1 MPVLI
6 CKNIETEGPGTIE
19 DFLHEKNITYTVLEL
34 SKTSHI
40 PDPADFDTLLMMGG
54 PMSVNED
61 DIYPYIKKEE
71 KLVRDF
77 IARDKRVLGVC
88 LGAQIM
94 AKALGSSVYKGAEK
108 EIGWYDIEIT
118 EEGLRDNR
126 IVRLAAHPQAGD
138 IWRKF
143 KVFHWH
149 GETFD
154 IPNGATR
161 LASSALYPNQAFK
174 YGQNAYA
181 FQFHIE
187 VQKTVIYEWL
197 KNEAVDLEKI
207 KTETGKLYDV
217 YTARAYK
224 FYEAFFQTE

>member
-19 DFLHEKNITYTVLEL
+19 DFLKTKGIPYKIVDL
-34 SKTSHI
+34 SKGEDI
-40 PDPADFDTLLMMGG
+40 PETKESDTLLMMGG

-71 KLVRDF
+71 ALVRAF
-77 IARDKRVLGVC
+77 IADGKRVLGVC

-94 AKALGSSVYKGAEK
+94 AKALGSRVYKGKEQ
-108 EIGWYDIEIT
+108 EIGWHDIELTPDGIKDP
-118 EEGLRDNR
+118 LMMK
-126 IVRLAAHPQAGD
+126 LAAHPYVGD
-138 IWRKF
+138 IWKRF

-154 IPNGATR
+154 IPEGAVR
-161 LASSALYPNQAFK
+161 LAGSELYRNQAFN
-174 YGQNAYA
+174 YGGKAYA

-187 VQKTVIYEWL
+187 VTREMVYDWL
-197 KNEAVDLEKI
+197 KAEDIDHQRL
-207 KTETGKLYDV
+207 KTETEKIYEV
-217 YTARAYK
+217 YHGRAWN
-224 FYEAFFQTE
+224 FYEAFFQ

>member
-1 MPVLI
+1 MSVLI
-6 CKNIETEGPGTIE
+6 CKNIETEGAGTIE
-19 DFLHEKNITYTVLEL
+19 DFLNEKNITYTVLEL
-34 SKTSHI
+34 SKTAHI

-77 IARDKRVLGVC
+77 IGQDKRVLGVC

-94 AKALGSSVYKGAEK
+94 AKALGAGVYKGAEK
-108 EIGWYDIEIT
+108 EIGWYDIDIT
-118 EEGLRDNR
+118 EDGLLDKR
-126 IVRLAAHPQAGD
+126 IMRLATHPQTAD
-138 IWRKF
+138 IGKTF

-154 IPNGATR
+154 IPNGAVR
-161 LASSALYPNQAFK
+161 LASSALYPNQAFR
-174 YGQNAYA
+174 YGENAYA

-187 VQKTVIYEWL
+187 VQKAMVYEWL
-197 KNEAVDLEKI
+197 KSEPVDLEKI
-207 KTETGKLYDV
+207 KAETEHFYDLYS
-217 YTARAYK
+217 ARAYK
-224 FYEAFFQTE
+224 FYEVFLVK

>member
-1 MPVLI
+1 MSVLI

-19 DFLHEKNITYTVLEL
+19 DFLNKKNIAYTILEL
-34 SKTSHI
+34 SKTADI

-71 KLVRDF
+71 KFARDF

-94 AKALGSSVYKGAEK
+94 AKALGSKVYKGAEK
-108 EIGWYDIEIT
+108 EIGWYNIDIT
-118 EEGLRDNR
+118 GEGLRDNR
-126 IVRLAAHPQAGD
+126 IVRLAADPQTGD
-138 IWRKF
+138 VGQTF

-154 IPNGATR
+154 IPDGAVR
-161 LASSALYPNQAFK
+161 LASSALYPNQAFR
-174 YGQNAYA
+174 YGKNAYA

-187 VQKTVIYEWL
+187 VQKAMVFEWL
-197 KNEAVDLEKI
+197 KNEAVDIEEI
-207 KTETGKLYDV
+207 KTQTERLYDI
-217 YTARAYK
+217 YNARAYN
-224 FYEAFFQTE
+224 FYELFFQTV

>member
-1 MPVLI
+1 MSVLI
-6 CKNIETEGPGTIE
+6 CKNIETEGPGTIG
-19 DFLHEKNITYTVLEL
+19 DFLNEKNITCTVLEL
-34 SKTSHI
+34 SKSADI
-40 PDPADFDTLLMMGG
+40 PDAADFDTLLMMGG

-71 KLVRDF
+71 SLVRDF

-94 AKALGSSVYKGAEK
+94 AKALGSRVYKGAEQ
-108 EIGWYDIEIT
+108 EIGWYDIDIT
-118 EEGLRDNR
+118 EEGLRDNL
-126 IVRLAAHPQAGD
+126 IARLATHPQKGD

-154 IPNGATR
+154 IPNGAVR
-161 LASSALYPNQAFK
+161 MASSALYPNQAFR
-174 YGQNAYA
+174 YGKNAYA

-187 VQKTVIYEWL
+187 VQKAMVFEWL
-197 KNEAVDLEKI
+197 KNEAVDLDKI
-207 KTETGKLYDV
+207 KAETEELYNV
-217 YTARAYK
+217 YNARAYK
-224 FYEAFFQTE
+224 FYELFFQTV